1 MPPCHV
7 GTTAKPC
14 EVKMIILLT
23 KKQNLITGLLL
34 GGAQQENGGKKK
46 KTFPAFVILSSSV
59 YTTGLTG
66 FLTVGYKKDSL
77 SPPSYST
84 ITFGCMLYCRAFHQT
99 GADAEIS
106 RGLICESYR
115 ITFVCNLC
123 VSPFVSPQADLPIF
137 VRAHVNIYN
146 NSSQIPLV

>member
-1 MPPCHV
+1 M
-7 GTTAKPC
+7 GEK
-14 EVKMIILLT
+14 
-23 KKQNLITGLLL
+23 N
-34 GGAQQENGGKKK
+34 N
-46 KTFPAFVILSSSV
+46 TFPAFVILCSSV

-77 SPPSYST
+77 SPPSFA
-84 ITFGCMLYCRAFHQT
+84 FGCMLYCRAFHQT

-106 RGLICESYR
+106 RGPICESYR

-137 VRAHVNIYN
+137 VQAHVNIYN
-146 NSSQIPLV
+146 NSSQIPLVVGKCDTR